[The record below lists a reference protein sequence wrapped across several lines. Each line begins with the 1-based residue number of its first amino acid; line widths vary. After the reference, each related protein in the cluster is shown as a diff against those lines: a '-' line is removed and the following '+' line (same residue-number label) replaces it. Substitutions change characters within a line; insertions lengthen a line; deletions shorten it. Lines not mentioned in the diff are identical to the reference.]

1 MNPHRSGDVADFYAR
16 FTEVEAATLAKV
28 AEAMEVRPVDPRHR
42 AMLERAA
49 GLTPQGTRVL
59 EVGCGTG
66 AIARLLAQDARVRE
80 VIAVD
85 SSPLLVSKARQLAA
99 GMPKVRFEVAD
110 GTALSFGPSS
120 FDTVV
125 LHRVLSHVPRP
136 AQVLAEAARV
146 LRRGGALSI
155 FDGDFATL
163 TLGKGVHDP
172 LESCLSGFLQAHVHD
187 PWIVG
192 RLTTLAATS
201 GFVGGRLRS
210 FGHVQMDDTE
220 YVVSIVDRGAAALV
234 AEGRIGA
241 YLGEALKAEARRRAQ
256 AGVLF
261 GHLAYAGLMARR
273 A

>member
-1 MNPHRSGDVADFYAR
+1 VADFYPR
-16 FTEVEAATLAKV
+16 FTEVEAATV
-28 AEAMEVRPVDPRHR
+28 ANVAAAMEVRPVDPRHR
-42 AMLERAA
+42 PMLERAA
-49 GLTPQGTRVL
+49 DPRLPQRTRVL

-66 AIARLLAQDARVRE
+66 VIARLLAQDARVHE
-80 VIAVD
+80 VFAVD
-85 SSPLLVSKARQLAA
+85 PSPLLVAKARKLAA

-110 GTALSFGPSS
+110 GTELRFGPSS

-136 AQVLAEAARV
+136 EQVLSEASRV

-163 TLGKGVHDP
+163 TVGTDEHDP
-172 LESCLSGFLQAHVHD
+172 LESCVAAFRQAHVHD

-192 RLTTLAATS
+192 RLTTLAARS
-201 GFVGGRLRS
+201 GFVAGRLRS

-220 YVVSIVDRGAAALV
+220 YVVSIVERGAAALV
-234 AEGRIGA
+234 AEGRVGP

-256 AGVLF
+256 AGALF
-261 GHLAYAGLMARR
+261 GHIAYACLMARKP
-273 A
+273 

>member
-1 MNPHRSGDVADFYAR
+1 
-16 FTEVEAATLAKV
+16 
-28 AEAMEVRPVDPRHR
+28 
-42 AMLERAA
+42 
-49 GLTPQGTRVL
+49 
-59 EVGCGTG
+59 
-66 AIARLLAQDARVRE
+66 
-80 VIAVD
+80 
-85 SSPLLVSKARQLAA
+85 
-99 GMPKVRFEVAD
+99 
-110 GTALSFGPSS
+110 
-120 FDTVV
+120 
-125 LHRVLSHVPRP
+125 
-136 AQVLAEAARV
+136 VLAEAARV